1 MKTLRAGIL
10 AGLIAGVL
18 ALALSGCAW
27 PEANADVQELRVLH
41 KAYRDNT
48 VPKNPSETAQVEQL
62 SDSIESCFEKLDR
75 LTR

>member
-1 MKTLRAGIL
+1 MKKALLVA
-10 AGLIAGVL
+10 AL
-18 ALALSGCAW
+18 ALALGGCAW

-48 VPKNPSETAQVEQL
+48 VPKNASETAQVERL
-62 SDSIESCFEKLDR
+62 ADSIESCFEKIDR